1 MTPEAFK
8 LLAASGGIALIAI
21 ILGVAIGGWR
31 RLRRPLP
38 EFQIAVISEKI
49 VYSFGGILALSF
61 LLLANAAAFYV
72 WLTDMSV
79 ISETALAVMWIVG
92 NILGSV
98 GIIVGRRRIYSVY
111 RMPSSDVPPSTG

>member
-1 MTPEAFK
+1 MTPEALK
-8 LLAASGGIALIAI
+8 LLAASAGIALIAI

-31 RLRRPLP
+31 RLRTPLP

-61 LLLANAAAFYV
+61 LLLSNAAAFYV
-72 WLTDMSV
+72 WLTGISV
-79 ISETALAVMWIVG
+79 ISETALAVMWMVG

-111 RMPSSDVPPSTG
+111 RMPSSDVPPSDG

>member
-31 RLRRPLP
+31 RLRTPPP

-72 WLTDMSV
+72 WLTDMNV

-111 RMPSSDVPPSTG
+111 RMPSSDVPPSDG